1 MDIKKLAD
9 SLAWKHRSRDPF
21 EVIRGLNVILIFAP
35 LIDVRAF
42 YQYFQRNN
50 IIYID
55 NSLSRHEQAFEC
67 AHEMGH
73 MFMHKK
79 ANMIFMD
86 TRTCFNTGKFEDEA
100 DAFGMDFLI
109 SDETLLE
116 YSGCS
121 VEQLSRILGYEE
133 RLIGLRLRAN
143 NLKE

>member
-67 AHEMGH
+67 AHEMGD

-86 TRTCFNTGKFEDEA
+86 TRPCFNTGKFEDEA
-100 DAFGMDFLI
+100 DTFGMDFLI

>member
-9 SLAWKHRSRDPF
+9 SLARKHRSRDPF
-21 EVIRGLNVILIFAP
+21 EVIRGLNVILIFTP

-42 YQYFQRNN
+42 YQCFQRNN

-86 TRTCFNTGKFEDEA
+86 TRTCFNTGKFENEA
-100 DAFGMDFLI
+100 DTFGMDFLI